1 MINYNYLKFDLDFIE
16 KSATSIVTP
25 VLFTN
30 LTKLSVKKQGQVI
43 QGESGILSIE

>member
-25 VLFTN
+25 DLFTN
-30 LTKLSVKKQGQVI
+30 LTKLTVKKQGQAN
-43 QGESGILSIE
+43 QGKSGLLSIE